1 MTLTV
6 SNFFCKKCNITFEGE
21 YKPQQRPRK
30 SCPKCH
36 KMCDLAKITKSN
48 QKPDAETRGRNSLPP
63 PLHEDIEKLS
73 SEDLEKRIVT
83 ALNTQ
88 PNNAQLLGK
97 AIEFFIKVKGKS
109 ETIDE
114 DLDMEALKDIGIITA
129 DID

>member
-48 QKPDAETRGRNSLPP
+48 KKPETSIKGGTTPSSPLNNKLSAEGL
-63 PLHEDIEKLS
+63 EKL
-73 SEDLEKRIVT
+73 IIA
-83 ALNTQ
+83 ALNEQ
-88 PNNAQLLGK
+88 PNNANLLGK

-109 ETIDE
+109 ETIED
-114 DLDMEALKDIGIITA
+114 DLDMEALKKIGIITA
-129 DID
+129 DIN

>member
-1 MTLTV
+1 MTLSV
-6 SNFFCKKCNITFEGE
+6 SNFSCKKCKVIFEGE

-36 KMCDLAKITKSN
+36 KMCEITKSKKKN
-48 QKPDAETRGRNSLPP
+48 DTETGGSTTPLPP
-63 PLHEDIEKLS
+63 IQEDIEKLS
-73 SEDLEKRIVT
+73 SEDLEKRIIS

-97 AIEFFIKVKGKS
+97 AIEFFIKIKGKV

-114 DLDMEALKDIGIITA
+114 SFDMEELRRLGLIT
-129 DID
+129 DVSK